1 MTEPTVPDPQPDDV
15 ESEDVPKLTGTPVE
29 AGRDDLDWNSEEYG
43 RMAEYATG
51 PEDEPETLPFEDESA
66 EKEPDA

>member
-1 MTEPTVPDPQPDDV
+1 MTEPHD
-15 ESEDVPKLTGTPVE
+15 
-29 AGRDDLDWNSEEYG
+29 ADDLDWNVEKQG
-43 RMAEYATG
+43 RMRDYATD